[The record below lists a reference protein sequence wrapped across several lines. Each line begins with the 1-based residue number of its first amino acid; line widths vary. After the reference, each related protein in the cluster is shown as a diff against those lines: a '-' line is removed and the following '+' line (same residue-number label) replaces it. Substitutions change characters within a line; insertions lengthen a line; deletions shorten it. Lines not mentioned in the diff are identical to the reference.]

1 MCLVLIWSIES
12 VACAQGSINLSLLVD
27 SSISKA
33 CVDVN
38 AAVFG
43 VDKV

>member
-1 MCLVLIWSIES
+1 MIQSIQS
-12 VACAQGSINLSLLVD
+12 VVFAQGSIDLSLLVN

-43 VDKV
+43 VDKG